1 MYDITFIG
9 YGIATMCALLAL
21 DTHSLKIAVIDPFF
35 DGGSLHRHYATIQ
48 SNTTWQQFLDAV
60 SPFVSSI
67 KLQQLQCLHPTSST
81 TSLGELTRQL
91 RSLIGNSN
99 TTKIVG
105 TASDAHWAIDQWVIH
120 VDQMTIKSRRLIL
133 CTGSQQRTLNYPIP
147 QIPLEVILNSEAL
160 KAVTRPLDSIVIL
173 GTSHSGTLAAERAAT
188 AGLNVSLV
196 YRSNGSTS
204 IGPFKYARD
213 GHYDGIKQESAIIA
227 DKILAGEIPNI
238 RLLCDEDHV
247 RSALLHTDWIT
258 YACGFVPRKTIRL
271 FVDGVPISIDKYDAM
286 SGKLSEAPN
295 AWGFGIAYP
304 NSNIVGNETYYD
316 VSLPAFLSHISR
328 NLSAISR

>member
-21 DTHSLKIAVIDPFF
+21 DAQLLNIAIIDPYF
-35 DGGSLHRHYATIQ
+35 DGGSLHRHYSTVQ

-60 SPFVSSI
+60 TSFVSPA
-67 KLQQLQCLHPTSST
+67 KLQQLQTLHSASST
-81 TSLGELTRQL
+81 TTLGELTRQL
-91 RSLIGNSN
+91 RRLVSHN
-99 TTKIVG
+99 TATKIVG
-105 TASDAHWAIDQWVIH
+105 HAQEARWTSDHWTINVEQKI
-120 VDQMTIKSRRLIL
+120 IKSRRLIL

-147 QIPLEVILNSEAL
+147 QLPLEIILNSEAL
-160 KAVTRPLDSIVIL
+160 KTATRPLDSIVIL
-173 GTSHSGTLAAERAAT
+173 GASHSGTLAAARAAD

-196 YRSNGSTS
+196 YRSGSV
-204 IGPFKYARD
+204 IFKYARD
-213 GHYDGIKQESAIIA
+213 GHYDGIKQESALIA
-227 DKILAGEIPNI
+227 DKIMAGEMSNVKVICEDDDI
-238 RLLCDEDHV
+238 RC
-247 RSALLHTDWIT
+247 ALLEADWVT

-271 FVDGVPISIDKYDAM
+271 FVDDAAVAVDKYDAN
-286 SGKLSEAPN
+286 SGKLLEAPN

-316 VSLPAFLSHISR
+316 VSLAAFLSHISR